1 MLPVPRRA
9 SVVALARDWIGTP
22 YRHQAS
28 CIGVGCDCIGF
39 VRGLYRALY
48 ARDPGSLPDY
58 TPDWAEAT
66 GCEQLLDAARL
77 HLVEIDIPACNSGD
91 ILIFRYRRRLI
102 AKHAAVV
109 AATHCDGPTLIHAME
124 GVGVVEVPFSPWW
137 RRRVA
142 AAFSFPGI
150 TD

>member
-1 MLPVPRRA
+1 MQPAPRRTHI
-9 SVVALARDWIGTP
+9 VALARAWIGTP

-28 CIGVGCDCIGF
+28 RIGVGCDCIGL

-48 ARDPGSLPDY
+48 AHDPEPLPDY
-58 TPDWAEAT
+58 TRDWAEAT
-66 GCEQLLDAARL
+66 GCEQLLDAARR
-77 HLVEIDIPACNSGD
+77 HLVEIDIEACGSGD
-91 ILIFRYRRRLI
+91 ILIFRYRRHLI
-102 AKHAAVV
+102 AKHAAIV
-109 AATHCDGPTLIHAME
+109 AATHLDRPSLIHAME

-150 TD
+150 ID